1 LNPPISYRHTS
12 MHTRYGYCRRLPRG
26 PLSKVW
32 CDNCSH
38 KWFVSTSTV
47 TLLEATHS
55 WIVNCPTCGSV
66 LSLTIPEDKR
76 GKALWSLL
84 VAGGAKGP
92 KYETELAQL
101 LNGRGAP
108 G

>member
-1 LNPPISYRHTS
+1 

-84 VAGGAKGP
+84 VAGPYSDQEPGGAH
-92 KYETELAQL
+92 
-101 LNGRGAP
+101 AP
-108 G
+108 SFRAGLEP